1 MTFSCSS
8 RTVDTSAVRRSLE
21 VMRVLA
27 GLFGVV
33 VGFLLGGILIDVIF
47 PDDNWPN
54 VLPFVLAVAG
64 GFAGTMLAT
73 HWRPR

>member
-1 MTFSCSS
+1 M
-8 RTVDTSAVRRSLE
+8 
-21 VMRVLA
+21 LA

-54 VLPFVLAVAG
+54 MLPFVLAVAG
-64 GFAGTMLAT
+64 GFTGTMLAT
-73 HWRPR
+73 HWRPH